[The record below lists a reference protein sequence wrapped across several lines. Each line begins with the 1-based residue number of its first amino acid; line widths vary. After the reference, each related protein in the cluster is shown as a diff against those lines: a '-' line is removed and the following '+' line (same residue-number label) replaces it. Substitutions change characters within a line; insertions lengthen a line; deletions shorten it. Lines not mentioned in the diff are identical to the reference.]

1 MNGKVDFN
9 YLRRVVKTDSL
20 PFEELQLSR
29 KTTLHQVLMIAA
41 NTYKQNIKRA
51 LKDPDL
57 RQDETRVRF
66 ENFSSQVSGVE
77 GSVVYQLAGRGAVTV
92 DPDSSSSVLSETLS
106 HWREL
111 NLSAQFQELEKKLR
125 KFSSLTQVD
134 SHSISDKF
142 SNMICRWC
150 SVRRR

>member
-1 MNGKVDFN
+1 MKKNKGRSKPSGGV
-9 YLRRVVKTDSL
+9 
-20 PFEELQLSR
+20 R
-29 KTTLHQVLMIAA
+29 KKKSFLENQKK
-41 NTYKQNIKRA
+41 YKQNIKRA

-134 SHSISDKF
+134 SHSRSVTF